1 MHQNTWVSIQVGQ
14 LTSYPVKSDYVASQ
28 FKTTLQMQRSQ
39 SFEWNSFNFK
49 NYSEVPSSNTQKIM

>member
-39 SFEWNSFNFK
+39 SFE
-49 NYSEVPSSNTQKIM
+49 